1 MLILKDK
8 CILGN
13 GRARLLEEI
22 DRLGCISEAAREL
35 NMPYRVAIRHIRSV
49 ERVIGEK
56 LVITRRGGR
65 GGGGRTQL
73 TPLAKEIVNNYKKA
87 RRALEEALKELA

>member
-35 NMPYRVAIRHIRSV
+35 KIPYRVAIRHIRSV
-49 ERVIGEK
+49 ERIIGEK
-56 LVITRRGGR
+56 LILTKRGGK
-65 GGGGRTQL
+65 GGGGRAQL
-73 TPLAKEIVNNYKKA
+73 TPLAKEIVNTYKKA
-87 RRALEEALKELA
+87 RKAVEEALREL